1 MDDIDYIILEKENRQ
16 LKEEYSALQQAFYD
30 LFEENKKLKYIV
42 ETSKNAF
49 NKISDETNNSDRYI
63 RDIFSTR

>member
-63 RDIFSTR
+63 RDIFNTR